1 MLAYWRNQGFGSDF
15 NLGKFNLK
23 NMIFSEL
30 TMAVLLFA
38 NTFSAFNLSAT
49 NAVNASDLPAF
60 LPAVAKAQTLEELVS
75 DYFADTPI
83 LAEVARCESQF
94 RHYGKSGNI
103 IRGVVVPE
111 DIGVMQINEKYHGE
125 KAESLGLDIYSLEGN
140 LEYAKYLYEKE
151 GTKPWRSSAKC
162 WNRELAKV

>member
-1 MLAYWRNQGFGSDF
+1 M
-15 NLGKFNLK
+15 
-23 NMIFSEL
+23 
-30 TMAVLLFA
+30 TVLLFA
-38 NTFSAFNLSAT
+38 NTFSVINLSFESFEP
-49 NAVNASDLPAF
+49 NASA
-60 LPAVAKAQTLEELVS
+60 AVTIKTPQTLETLVR
-75 DYFADTPI
+75 DYFVDEPI

-103 IRGVVVPE
+103 IRGIIVPE
-111 DIGVMQINEKYHGE
+111 DIGVMQINEYYHGE
-125 KAESLGLDIYSLEGN
+125 QAESLGLDIYSLEGN